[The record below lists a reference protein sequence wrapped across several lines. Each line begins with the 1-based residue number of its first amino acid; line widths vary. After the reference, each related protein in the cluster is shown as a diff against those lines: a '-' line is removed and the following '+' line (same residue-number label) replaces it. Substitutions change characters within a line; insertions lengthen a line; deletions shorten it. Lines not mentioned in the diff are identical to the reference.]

1 MPSPFRK
8 EQLSPAMQERYGF
21 NKGHGTRNIIVIGVI
36 TLFAAILA
44 FVTVSLAQNNIAFR
58 LLSWS
63 DFPPDRVDITF
74 EVQKPADLAVV
85 CVIRAQDSNRI
96 DLGYQ
101 EVVIPPGSGF
111 QQVTYSLRTLAPAF
125 TAELL
130 TCVAQGEPT
139 RVPGPQFPAGVA
151 PPEQPWSDK

>member
-1 MPSPFRK
+1 
-8 EQLSPAMQERYGF
+8 MQDRYGF
-21 NKGHGTRNIIVIGVI
+21 NKSHGIRNTLVIGVI
-36 TLFAAILA
+36 SLFVAILA
-44 FVTVSLAQNNIAFR
+44 FVTVSLAQNNIEFR
-58 LLSWS
+58 LISWN

-74 EVQKPADLAVV
+74 EVRRPADVAVV
-85 CVIRAQDSNRI
+85 CVIRAQDRNRI

-101 EVVIPPGSGF
+101 EVLIASGTGF
-111 QQVTYSLRTLAPAF
+111 EQVTYSLRTLAPAF